1 MKYEVGEELANR
13 YNMKFY
19 ETSAFNGN
27 NADKN
32 FYVTTEIILI
42 NMDNNYYDLTNNVCG
57 ITFTSRKTITEPKK
71 KFY

>member
-27 NADKN
+27 NIDKL
-32 FYVTTEIILI
+32 FYDTTEIILI
-42 NMDNNYYDLTNNVCG
+42 NGDNNYYDLTNDDCR
-57 ITFTSRKTITEPKK
+57 ITFTSRGAVAEGKK